1 MTASNFISEKQLQ
14 GTPTLAGA
22 SEGGGFLGSANSILG
37 LFSKG
42 ADVYSSV
49 KTASRTPGNNT
60 ANASLEQP
68 TADSSWKKYLPWM
81 IGGVIALAVVFF
93 ILRKR

>member
-22 SEGGGFLGSANSILG
+22 SEGGFLGSANSILG

-68 TADSSWKKYLPWM
+68 EAASSWKKYFPWM